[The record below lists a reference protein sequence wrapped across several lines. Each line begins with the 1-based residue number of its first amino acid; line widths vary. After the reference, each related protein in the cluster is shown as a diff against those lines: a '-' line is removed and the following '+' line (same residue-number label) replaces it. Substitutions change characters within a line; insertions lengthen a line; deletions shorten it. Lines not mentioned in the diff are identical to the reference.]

1 MLPGERI
8 KAMTAIQIERLR
20 EGLPFGVRISGLTYE
35 NVRDEPV
42 RAQIREAFETKGLI
56 HFADVEPSN
65 RMQVALSLVFGPLK
79 DHPVEAVD
87 KVDPEKMGGAIK
99 ISADPRDA
107 DIVEIDG
114 KAYSSWLPWHFDHC
128 YNNELNR
135 AGVLR
140 AVEITPNGGQ
150 TCFFDGVALYNQ
162 MPRELLARIED
173 KSILYSLDMQPDH
186 IRFGRPE
193 NFRVLQVDPKQ
204 LAILEQAKDYPRA
217 IHPAVW
223 TRASGEKVL
232 HLSPW
237 MAEGIEHMEGPDGDA
252 LLEEVSREIIR
263 LCEAGAYVHNWQ
275 PTDMLIWDNWRVLHR
290 VTGCTPP
297 HPRSIYRTTIKG
309 DYGLGRF
316 ESGASG
322 DFRELERTY

>member
-1 MLPGERI
+1 MPITIAPLSEDI
-8 KAMTAIQIERLR
+8 
-20 EGLPFGVRISGLTYE
+20 PFGARITGVTEAALEDPDTRCAI
-35 NVRDEPV
+35 V
-42 RAQIREAFETKGLI
+42 EAFDERGVI
-56 HFADVEPSN
+56 VFADVEPSN
-65 RMQVALSLVFGPLK
+65 SLQVALSKLFGPLK
-79 DHPVEAVD
+79 EHPVTAVD
-87 KVDPEKMGGAIK
+87 LVDADFMPGAIK
-99 ISADPRDA
+99 ISSDPSYA

-114 KAYSSWLPWHFDHC
+114 KPYSSWLPWHFDHC

-150 TCFFDGVALYNQ
+150 TCFMDGIALYEQ
-162 MPRELLARIED
+162 FPADLRAAIED
-173 KSILYSLDMQPDH
+173 CAILYSLDMQPDH

-204 LAILEQAKDYPRA
+204 LEILEQAKTYPRA

-223 TRASGEKVL
+223 TRPGGQKVM

-237 MAEGIEHMEGPDGDA
+237 MAEGIEGQENPEGDA
-252 LLEEVSREIIR
+252 LLEAVAREIIR
-263 LCEAGAYVHNWQ
+263 LAEAGAYVHDWT

-297 HPRSIYRTTIKG
+297 HPRSIYRTTIRG

-316 ESGASG
+316 EGGGNDRHAA
-322 DFRELERTY
+322 LETTV

>member
-1 MLPGERI
+1 MAIRI
-8 KAMTAIQIERLR
+8 EPLR
-20 EGLPFGVRISGLTYE
+20 EDLSFGSRITGVTEAVLTDQSVRTEIL
-35 NVRDEPV
+35 R
-42 RAQIREAFETKGLI
+42 AFEERGLI
-56 HFADVEPSN
+56 VFSGVEPSN
-65 RMQVALSLVFGPLK
+65 RLQVALSKVFGPLK
-79 DHPVEAVD
+79 LHPVKAVD
-87 KVDPEKMGGAIK
+87 KVDPEFMPGAIK
-99 ISADPRDA
+99 ITSDPSDA

-114 KAYSSWLPWHFDHC
+114 KPYSSWLPWHFDHC

-150 TCFFDGVALYNQ
+150 TCFTDGIALYQ
-162 MPRELLARIED
+162 RLPQALRDGIEGR
-173 KSILYSLDMQPDH
+173 SVIYSLDMQPDH

-204 LAILEQAKDYPRA
+204 IEILEQAKTYPRA

-223 TRASGEKVL
+223 TRPSGEKVL

-237 MAEGIEHMEGPDGDA
+237 MAEGIEHAENAAGDE
-252 LLEEVSREIIR
+252 LLEAVSCEIIR
-263 LCEAGAYVHNWQ
+263 LAEANAYVHDWL
-275 PTDMLIWDNWRVLHR
+275 PTDMLIWDNWRMLHR

-297 HPRSIYRTTIKG
+297 HPRSIYRTTIEG

-316 ESGASG
+316 ENG
-322 DFRELERTY
+322 DTGRYKELERTV

>member
-1 MLPGERI
+1 
-8 KAMTAIQIERLR
+8 MTAIAIDPLP
-20 EGLPFGVRISGLTYE
+20 GDLPFGVRISGVTYDALK
-35 NVRDEPV
+35 DEAV
-42 RAQIREAFETKGLI
+42 RADLLRAFETAGLI
-56 HFADVEPSN
+56 HFAGVEPSN
-65 RMQVALSLVFGPLK
+65 RMQVALSLVFGSLK

-87 KVDPEKMGGAIK
+87 KVDPETMGGAIK
-99 ISADPRDA
+99 IGCDPADA

-140 AVEITPNGGQ
+140 ALEITPNGGQ
-150 TCFFDGVALYNQ
+150 TCFFDCVELYRR
-162 MPRELLARIED
+162 MPRELLARIENE
-173 KSILYSLDMQPDH
+173 SILYSLDMQPDH
-186 IRFGRPE
+186 IRFGRPQ

-204 LAILEQAKDYPRA
+204 LAIFEQARDYPRA
-217 IHPAVW
+217 VHPAVW

-237 MAEGIEHMEGPDGDA
+237 MAEGIEGKETPDGDA
-252 LLEEVSREIIR
+252 LLEEVSRAIIR
-263 LCEAGAYVHNWQ
+263 IAEDGAYVHNWQ
-275 PTDMLIWDNWRVLHR
+275 PTDMLIWDNWRMLHR

-297 HPRSIYRTTIKG
+297 HPRSIYRTTIRG

-316 ESGASG
+316 ENG
-322 DFRELERTY
+322 DKGRYRQLERTY